1 MPNTD
6 FFTTLAV
13 KFDNRPIFSDAK
25 NEGVSEVRNA
35 WFDRAA
41 IILPWNIRITS
52 ENITVFSSDYAE
64 GASYPTALLMEE
76 FGIEAI
82 PGPSVN
88 EVSLLIFTNQ
98 AEDWGL
104 NSGAW

>member
-13 KFDNRPIFSDAK
+13 KFDNRPIFSDAEY
-25 NEGVSEVRNA
+25 EGVSEVRDARFN
-35 WFDRAA
+35 RAT
-41 IILPWNIRITS
+41 IILPWNIRVTS
-52 ENITVFSSDYAE
+52 ENVTVFSSDYAE
-64 GASYPTALLMEE
+64 GASHPTALLMEE

-88 EVSLLIFTNQ
+88 EVSLLILTNQ
-98 AEDWGL
+98 AED
-104 NSGAW
+104 